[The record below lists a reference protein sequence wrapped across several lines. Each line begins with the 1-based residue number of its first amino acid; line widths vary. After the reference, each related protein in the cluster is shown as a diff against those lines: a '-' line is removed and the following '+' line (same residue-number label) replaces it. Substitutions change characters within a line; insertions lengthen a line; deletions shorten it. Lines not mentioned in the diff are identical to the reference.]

1 MMRFIHEQLC
11 QPLSFLEITGIGLG
25 VGVVICVYICIFSKG
40 RGIHLKFVLEMF
52 LGAPIA
58 YSENFPTPWKNTIC
72 KIMEMLFFTVPL
84 NNNKL

>member
-11 QPLSFLEITGIGLG
+11 QPLSFLEIIGIWGG
-25 VGVVICVYICIFSKG
+25 GVVVCVYICMFSKG

-58 YSENFPTPWKNTIC
+58 YSENFPTPWKNT
-72 KIMEMLFFTVPL
+72 
-84 NNNKL
+84 NNGK

>member
-1 MMRFIHEQLC
+1 
-11 QPLSFLEITGIGLG
+11 
-25 VGVVICVYICIFSKG
+25 
-40 RGIHLKFVLEMF
+40 MF

-84 NNNKL
+84 NNDKL